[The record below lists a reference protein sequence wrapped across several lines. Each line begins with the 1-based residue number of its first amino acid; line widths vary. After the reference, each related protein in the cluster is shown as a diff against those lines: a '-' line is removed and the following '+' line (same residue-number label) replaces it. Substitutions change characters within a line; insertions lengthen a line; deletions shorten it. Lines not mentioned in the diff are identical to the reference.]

1 MDRFRFAVATT
12 SPQATGEVNR
22 AIADGSLPIPP

>member
-12 SPQATGEVNR
+12 SPQAAGEVNR
-22 AIADGSLPIPP
+22 TAAADSLAIPA

>member
-12 SPQATGEVNR
+12 SPQAAGEVNR
-22 AIADGSLPIPP
+22 ATEAGSLPIPA